1 MLCFDSEKM
10 NWYYHVLARRPYL
23 VVISIA
29 VYCIACIIVALILNK
44 LPDFSDPT
52 LGFETRGTKI
62 GKRLTS
68 WYNLRQETDHHGVLF
83 SNPSDLWEKRR
94 VEQALGE
101 TRQHPNHKRHRNKQR
116 NRGKNKRRKE
126 QNQSNYEH
134 HDVVTQKMM
143 QFKKRLKATS
153 PPVADLDRDT
163 WMGDSGVF
171 RDYEITNDSASSS
184 SLEPTRRTEPI
195 EYGHNTTSV
204 DEEEHRERVQTKKST
219 WRLLKQAATLP
230 TDSWVDSH
238 RRQPI
243 EGFCDSSPRKK
254 YSHFVVHR
262 IGPNSTDSL
271 FDLNGFLAMCQLQ
284 DQITE
289 VPSYLAFCEP
299 EMLTTE
305 CCRPWSLPNYA
316 AMLAN
321 KTSCFDLTVE
331 DVTSLQT
338 LLTTCYEYFHDLKM
352 DNHCNEIPHC
362 RAPEECKRHNI
373 VFNVLNFL
381 ADFNFMKSNDSNV
394 YLKYAMIFVPV
405 AQSNRVLPLF
415 HEWEEVGLSNEL
427 VEVIAMDLGLEN
439 ELFNE
444 LLMSEVWLVSLGGA
458 FVMASVWLY
467 TGSAFI
473 TCMSCIAICFSLG
486 LAYFFYAIVFE
497 FSFFPYMNLL
507 AVVVIIGIGADDVFL
522 FLKIWQC
529 VLAERFSNRCTLSSP
544 AQSALPTPLEH
555 SDHTESLE
563 NIMALTMR
571 HAAASMF
578 VTSLTTAGAFYAS
591 YSSSI
596 TAIKC
601 FGIFAGTVVVTNYV
615 LMITWLPASVSI
627 MERLFASRMSCRHPV
642 AQKLIHASKKSI
654 NRFCQLF
661 EECITHSI
669 LNYAYL
675 WLLVFGALGASSAVI
690 VFWYPGLQLPEKSH
704 FQLFVARHPFEIYSS
719 LKQQF
724 WFEKP
729 LQAYENFKM
738 PMHFV
743 WGIQAVDDGDYTNP
757 NSYGS
762 LHYDNNFNISSKKA
776 QLWILNFCQSVRQQ
790 PFYKETLG
798 LLLPNCFIENLID
811 FMKRRCIDDM
821 DVTRKDR
828 SPCCDAQFPFDPHIF
843 EYCLPQS
850 VANMYDTTFFQ
861 PGVAGPKFADYAS
874 RAHSED
880 YSGMI
885 GGNESA
891 EYNNY
896 LSPSTPLLVKA
907 LVIEF
912 ESNVAYSTIYINI
925 KDFFESAETW
935 FQDQLATAPTE
946 LRGGWFTSDLK
957 FYNVQDTLSHD
968 TLIAICLAMAAS
980 LIVLLCFTGNILISV
995 YAVLTVSLSIFNT
1008 VAVLILLGWQLNI
1021 LESIAVSTA
1030 IGLAVDFSLHYGIHY
1045 RMSPVKERLA
1055 ATQFVLSRIIGPTV
1069 MAATTTGLAGGIM
1082 MASNILPYIQ
1092 IGVFLVVVM
1101 IVSWFYATFF
1111 LMSLLRVAGP
1121 QHGFLEL
1128 NWPLLSSHRNSGGSK
1143 FYERKP
1149 SQVIA
1154 SEQLLT
1160 PTSSA
1165 IVELANSET
1174 HELESLNSNSLIK
1187 TISGTEGAHALSSL
1201 PRDYEH
1207 SFQTLG
1213 GSGGCKYQTYPS
1225 TSK

>member
-1 MLCFDSEKM
+1 MLCFDSERM

-23 VVISIA
+23 VVVSIA
-29 VYCIACIIVALILNK
+29 VYCVACIIVALILNK

-62 GKRLTS
+62 GERLTA
-68 WYNLRQETDHHGVLF
+68 WYNLLQETDHHGGLF
-83 SNPSDLWEKRR
+83 SNPSDLWERRR
-94 VEQALGE
+94 VEQGYVESRL
-101 TRQHPNHKRHRNKQR
+101 HPDHRRRKNKHKNRNK
-116 NRGKNKRRKE
+116 NKWRKE
-126 QNQSNYEH
+126 QNQSSHEH
-134 HDVVTQKMM
+134 HDVTLKMK

-153 PPVADLDRDT
+153 SPSPNLGADT

-171 RDYEITNDSASSS
+171 RDYEITNDSAIS
-184 SLEPTRRTEPI
+184 SLEPTRRTEQI

-204 DEEEHRERVQTKKST
+204 DEDEHQQRVQTKKST

-230 TDSWVDSH
+230 TDGWADMH

-243 EGFCDSSPRKK
+243 EGFFCDSSPRKE
-254 YSHFVVHR
+254 YSHFVVQR
-262 IGPNSTDSL
+262 IGPNATDSL
-271 FDLNGFLAMCQLQ
+271 FDLNGLLAMCQLQ

-289 VPSYLAFCEP
+289 VPSYRAFCEP

-321 KTSCFDLTVE
+321 KSSCFDLTTE
-331 DVTSLQT
+331 DVTSLHT
-338 LLTTCYEYFHDLKM
+338 LLLGCYEYFHDLKI

-362 RAPEECKRHNI
+362 RAPEECKRQNI

-381 ADFNFMKSNDSNV
+381 TDFGFIKSNDSSV
-394 YLKYAMIFVPV
+394 YLKYAMIFIPV
-405 AQSNRVLPLF
+405 AQSNRLLPLF
-415 HEWEEVGLSNEL
+415 HEWEEVELSNEL
-427 VEVIAMDLGLEN
+427 VKVVAMDLGLEN

-444 LLMSEVWLVSLGGA
+444 LLLTDVWLVSLGGA
-458 FVMASVWLY
+458 FVLASVWLY
-467 TGSAFI
+467 TESAFI
-473 TCMSCIAICFSLG
+473 TLMSCVAICFSLG
-486 LAYFFYAIVFE
+486 LAYFFYAIVLEFE
-497 FSFFPYMNLL
+497 FFPYMNLL

-529 VLAERFSNRCTLSSP
+529 VLAERFSNRCTLNTQS
-544 AQSALPTPLEH
+544 QSALPTPLEN

-563 NIMALTMR
+563 NIMSLTMR

-601 FGIFAGTVVVTNYV
+601 FGIFAGTVVVTNYI

-627 MERLFASRMSCRHPV
+627 MERLFATRISCHHPMSM
-642 AQKLIHASKKSI
+642 KLIHACKKSI
-654 NRFCQLF
+654 NRFCQIF

-669 LNYAYL
+669 MNYAYL
-675 WLLVFGALGASSAVI
+675 WLMIFGALGAFSAV
-690 VFWYPGLQLPEKSH
+690 VVLWYPGLQLPEKSH
-704 FQLFVARHPFEIYSS
+704 FQLFGSKHPFEVYSS

-738 PMHFV
+738 HMHFV
-743 WGIQAVDDGDYTNP
+743 WGVQAVDDGDYTNP
-757 NSYGS
+757 NAYGH
-762 LHYDNNFNISSKKA
+762 LHYDNNFNVSSRPA

-811 FMKRRCIDDM
+811 YMKRRCIDDM
-821 DVTRKDR
+821 DSTRKDR
-828 SPCCDAQFPFDPHIF
+828 SPCCDAQFPFEPHIF

-850 VANMYDTTFFQ
+850 ISNMYDTTFFR
-861 PGVAGPKFADYAS
+861 PGVAGPKFADAP
-874 RAHSED
+874 RLETED
-880 YSGMI
+880 YPGMS
-885 GGNESA
+885 GNESA
-891 EYNNY
+891 EYSTNG
-896 LSPSTPLLVKA
+896 SFTPLLVKA

-912 ESNVAYSTIYINI
+912 ESNVAYSTIYANI
-925 KDFFESAETW
+925 RQFYESVEQW
-935 FQDQLATAPTE
+935 FQMQLKTAPPE
-946 LRGGWFTSDLK
+946 LQGGWFTSDLK

-968 TLIAICLAMAAS
+968 TLVAICLAMAAS
-980 LIVLLCFTGNILISV
+980 LAVLLCFTVNILISFF
-995 YAVLTVSLSIFNT
+995 AVLTVSLSIFNT

-1101 IVSWFYATFF
+1101 IVSWLYATFF

-1128 NWPLLSSHRNSGGSK
+1128 KFQLWNKRSSGSSK

-1187 TISGTEGAHALSSL
+1187 TISGTESAHALSSL
-1201 PRDYEH
+1201 PRDFEH
-1207 SFQTLG
+1207 SFQMLHE
-1213 GSGGCKYQTYPS
+1213 CKYQTYPS
-1225 TSK
+1225 TSN

>member
-1 MLCFDSEKM
+1 MLCFDSERM

-23 VVISIA
+23 VVVSIA
-29 VYCIACIIVALILNK
+29 VYCTACIIVALILNK

-62 GKRLTS
+62 GERLTA
-68 WYNLRQETDHHGVLF
+68 WYNLMQETDHHGLLF

-94 VEQALGE
+94 VEQGYVESRL
-101 TRQHPNHKRHRNKQR
+101 HPNHKRRKNKHRNR
-116 NRGKNKRRKE
+116 NKNKRRKE
-126 QNQSNYEH
+126 QNQSNNEH
-134 HDVVTQKMM
+134 HDVSQKMM

-153 PPVADLDRDT
+153 APSANLAVDT

-184 SLEPTRRTEPI
+184 LEPTRRTEQI
-195 EYGHNTTSV
+195 EYGYNTTSV
-204 DEEEHRERVQTKKST
+204 DEDEHQQRVQTKKST

-230 TDSWVDSH
+230 TDGWADMH

-243 EGFCDSSPRKK
+243 EGFFCDSSPRKE
-254 YSHFVVHR
+254 YSHFVVRR
-262 IGPNSTDSL
+262 IGPNATDSL
-271 FDLNGFLAMCQLQ
+271 FDLNGLLAMCQLQ

-289 VPSYLAFCEP
+289 VPSYRAFCEP

-321 KTSCFDLTVE
+321 KSSCFDLTVE

-338 LLTTCYEYFHDLKM
+338 LLSGCYEYFHDLKM

-362 RAPEECKRHNI
+362 RAPEECKRLNI

-381 ADFNFMKSNDSNV
+381 TDFGFIKANESNV

-405 AQSNRVLPLF
+405 AQSNRLLPLF
-415 HEWEEVGLSNEL
+415 HEWEEVELRNEL

-439 ELFNE
+439 DLFNE
-444 LLMSEVWLVSLGGA
+444 LLLTDVWLVSLGGA

-473 TCMSCIAICFSLG
+473 TLMSCIAICFSLG

-497 FSFFPYMNLL
+497 FEFFPYMNLL

-529 VLAERFSNRCTLSSP
+529 VLAERFNNRCTLTTQS
-544 AQSALPTPLEH
+544 QSALPTPLEL

-601 FGIFAGTVVVTNYV
+601 FGIFAGTVVVTNYL

-627 MERLFASRMSCRHPV
+627 MERLFATRISCRHPMS
-642 AQKLIHASKKSI
+642 QKLIHASKKSI
-654 NRFCQLF
+654 NRFCQMF
-661 EECITHSI
+661 EECITYSI
-669 LNYAYL
+669 LNYSYL
-675 WLLVFGALGASSAVI
+675 WLLIFGALGASSAVI

-704 FQLFVARHPFEIYSS
+704 FQLFVSRHPFEMYSS
-719 LKQQF
+719 MKQQF

-738 PMHFV
+738 HMHFV
-743 WGIQAVDDGDYTNP
+743 WGVQAVDDGDYTNP
-757 NSYGS
+757 NSYGNI
-762 LHYDNNFNISSKKA
+762 HYDNNFNVSSRSA

-798 LLLPNCFIENLID
+798 MLLPNCFIENLID
-811 FMKRRCIDDM
+811 YMKRRCIDDM
-821 DVTRKDR
+821 DFTRKDR

-850 VANMYDTTFFQ
+850 ISNMYDTTFFR
-861 PGVAGPKFADYAS
+861 PGVAGPKFADAP
-874 RAHSED
+874 RLETDD
-880 YSGMI
+880 YSGI

-891 EYNNY
+891 EY
-896 LSPSTPLLVKA
+896 STNGSSTQLLVKA

-912 ESNVAYSTIYINI
+912 ESNVAYSTIYANI
-925 KDFFESAETW
+925 KQFYESVENW
-935 FQDQLATAPTE
+935 FQQQLTTAPPE
-946 LRGGWFTSDLK
+946 LQGGWFTSDLK

-968 TLIAICLAMAAS
+968 TLVAICLAMAAS
-980 LIVLLCFTGNILISV
+980 LAVLLCFTVNILISI

-1128 NWPLLSSHRNSGGSK
+1128 KWPLWNKRNSASSK

-1187 TISGTEGAHALSSL
+1187 TISGTESAHALSSL
-1201 PRDYEH
+1201 PRDFEH
-1207 SFQTLG
+1207 SFQTLHE
-1213 GSGGCKYQTYPS
+1213 CKYQTYPS
-1225 TSK
+1225 TSN

>member
-1 MLCFDSEKM
+1 MLCFDSERM

-23 VVISIA
+23 VVVSIA
-29 VYCIACIIVALILNK
+29 VYCVACIIVALILNK

-62 GKRLTS
+62 GERLTA
-68 WYNLRQETDHHGVLF
+68 WYNLLQETDHHGALF
-83 SNPSDLWEKRR
+83 SNPSDLWERRR
-94 VEQALGE
+94 VEQGYVE
-101 TRQHPNHKRHRNKQR
+101 TRLHPNHRRRKNKHKNRN
-116 NRGKNKRRKE
+116 KNKRRKE
-126 QNQSNYEH
+126 QNQSSHEH
-134 HDVVTQKMM
+134 HDVAQKMM

-153 PPVADLDRDT
+153 SPSPNLGVDT

-184 SLEPTRRTEPI
+184 LEPTRRTEQI

-204 DEEEHRERVQTKKST
+204 DEEEHQQRVQTKKST

-230 TDSWVDSH
+230 TDGWADMH

-243 EGFCDSSPRKK
+243 EGFFCDSSPRKE
-254 YSHFVVHR
+254 YSHFVVQR
-262 IGPNSTDSL
+262 IGPNATDSL
-271 FDLNGFLAMCQLQ
+271 FDLNGLLAMCQLQ

-289 VPSYLAFCEP
+289 VPSYRAFCEP

-321 KTSCFDLTVE
+321 KSSCFDLTTE
-331 DVTSLQT
+331 DVTSLHT
-338 LLTTCYEYFHDLKM
+338 LLLGCYEYFHDLKM

-362 RAPEECKRHNI
+362 RAPEECKRLNI

-381 ADFNFMKSNDSNV
+381 TDFSFIKSNDSNV
-394 YLKYAMIFVPV
+394 YLKYAMIFIPV
-405 AQSNRVLPLF
+405 AQSNRLLPLF
-415 HEWEEVGLSNEL
+415 HEWEDVELSNEL
-427 VEVIAMDLGLEN
+427 VEVVAMDLGLEN

-444 LLMSEVWLVSLGGA
+444 LLLTDVWLVSLGGA

-473 TCMSCIAICFSLG
+473 TLMSCVAICFSLG
-486 LAYFFYAIVFE
+486 LAYFFYAIVLEFE
-497 FSFFPYMNLL
+497 FFPYMNLL

-522 FLKIWQC
+522 FLKIWHC
-529 VLAERFSNRCTLSSP
+529 VLAERFSNRCTLTTQS
-544 AQSALPTPLEH
+544 QSALPTPLEN

-578 VTSLTTAGAFYAS
+578 VTSLTTARAFYVF

-601 FGIFAGTVVVTNYV
+601 FGAVV
-615 LMITWLPASVSI
+615 
-627 MERLFASRMSCRHPV
+627 
-642 AQKLIHASKKSI
+642 
-654 NRFCQLF
+654 
-661 EECITHSI
+661 
-669 LNYAYL
+669 
-675 WLLVFGALGASSAVI
+675 

-704 FQLFVARHPFEIYSS
+704 FQLFVPKHPFEVYSS

-738 PMHFV
+738 HMHFV
-743 WGIQAVDDGDYTNP
+743 WGVQAVDDGDYTNP
-757 NSYGS
+757 NSYGH
-762 LHYDNNFNISSKKA
+762 LHYDNNFNVSSRPA
-776 QLWILNFCQSVRQQ
+776 QLWILDFCQSVRQQ

-798 LLLPNCFIENLID
+798 MLLPNCFIENLID
-811 FMKRRCIDDM
+811 YMKRRCIDDM
-821 DVTRKDR
+821 DSTRKDR
-828 SPCCDAQFPFDPHIF
+828 SPCCDAQFPFEPHIF

-850 VANMYDTTFFQ
+850 ISNMYDTTFFR
-861 PGVAGPKFADYAS
+861 PGVAGPKFAEAP
-874 RAHSED
+874 RLETED
-880 YSGMI
+880 YLGMS
-885 GGNESA
+885 GNESA
-891 EYNNY
+891 EYSTNG
-896 LSPSTPLLVKA
+896 SFTPLLAKA

-912 ESNVAYSTIYINI
+912 ESNVAYSTIYANI
-925 KDFFESAETW
+925 RQFYEAVEHW
-935 FQDQLATAPTE
+935 FQLQLKTAPPE
-946 LRGGWFTSDLK
+946 LQGGWFTSDLK

-968 TLIAICLAMAAS
+968 TLVAICLAMAAS
-980 LIVLLCFTGNILISV
+980 LAVLLCFTVNILISI

-1128 NWPLLSSHRNSGGSK
+1128 KWPLWSKRSSGSSK

-1187 TISGTEGAHALSSL
+1187 TISGTESAHALSSL
-1201 PRDYEH
+1201 PRDFEH
-1207 SFQTLG
+1207 SFQTLHE
-1213 GSGGCKYQTYPS
+1213 CKYQTYPS
-1225 TSK
+1225 TSN

>member
-23 VVISIA
+23 VVVSIA
-29 VYCIACIIVALILNK
+29 VCCVACIIVALILNK

-62 GKRLTS
+62 GKRLTA
-68 WYNLRQETDHHGVLF
+68 WYNLLQETDRHGVLF
-83 SNPSDLWEKRR
+83 SNPSVIWEKRR
-94 VEQALGE
+94 VDEGYGVSQL
-101 TRQHPNHKRHRNKQR
+101 HPNHRRRKNQRKQK
-116 NRGKNKRRKE
+116 NKNKRRKD
-126 QNQSNYEH
+126 QQRHEH
-134 HDVVTQKMM
+134 SEMAEKLMLL
-143 QFKKRLKATS
+143 KKRLKGTS
-153 PPVADLDRDT
+153 APKSESDRDT

-171 RDYEITNDSASSS
+171 RDYEITNDSAASP
-184 SLEPTRRTEPI
+184 LESTGRSEKI
-195 EYGHNTTSV
+195 QYGHNTTSV
-204 DEEEHRERVQTKKST
+204 DEEKHRERVQTKKST

-230 TDSWVDSH
+230 TDSWADAH
-238 RRQPI
+238 LRQPI
-243 EGFCDSSPRKK
+243 EGFFCDASPRKE
-254 YSHFVVHR
+254 YSHFVVQR
-262 IGPNSTDSL
+262 IGPNATDSL
-271 FDLNGFLAMCQLQ
+271 FDLNGLLAMCQLQ
-284 DQITE
+284 EQIRD
-289 VPSYLAFCEP
+289 VPSYKAYCEP
-299 EMLTTE
+299 EKLTSD

-321 KTSCFDLTVE
+321 KSSCFDLTTE
-331 DVTSLQT
+331 DVSSLQS
-338 LLTTCYEYFHDLKM
+338 LLVGCFEYFHDLKL
-352 DNHCNEIPHC
+352 DNNCNEYSRC
-362 RAPEECKRHNI
+362 YAPEQCKRHNL
-373 VFNVLNFL
+373 VYNVLNFL
-381 ADFNFMKSNDSNV
+381 SDFSFIKPNNSHV

-405 AQSNRVLPLF
+405 AHSNRGLPLF
-415 HEWEEVGLSNEL
+415 HEWEDAELRNEL

-444 LLMSEVWLVSLGGA
+444 LLLTDVWLVSLGGL

-473 TCMSCIAICFSLG
+473 TAMSCVAVCFSLG
-486 LAYFFYAIVFE
+486 LAYFVYAIVLE
-497 FSFFPYMNLL
+497 FAFFPYMNLL

-529 VLAERFSNRCTLSSP
+529 VLTERFGCTNRCTLTTAQS
-544 AQSALPTPLEH
+544 QSALPTPLEH
-555 SDHTESLE
+555 GEHTETLE

-601 FGIFAGTVVVTNYV
+601 FGIFAGTVVVTNYL
-615 LMITWLPASVSI
+615 LMITWLPATVSI
-627 MERLFASRMSCRHPV
+627 MERLFASRISCRQPLLQRLMH
-642 AQKLIHASKKSI
+642 SCKKSI
-654 NRFCQLF
+654 NRFCQVF
-661 EECITHSI
+661 EECITQSI
-669 LNYAYL
+669 MNYAYM
-675 WLLVFGALGASSAVI
+675 WLLLFGALGTSSAII

-704 FQLFVARHPFEIYSS
+704 FQLFVSQHPFEVYSS
-719 LKQQF
+719 IKHQF

-729 LQAYENFKM
+729 LQVYENFKM
-738 PMHFV
+738 HMHFV
-743 WGIQAVDDGDYTNP
+743 WGVQAVDDGDYTNP
-757 NSYGS
+757 KSYGS
-762 LHYDNNFNISSKKA
+762 LHYDNNFSISSKPA
-776 QLWILNFCQSVRQQ
+776 QLWVLDFCQSVRQQ
-790 PFYKETLG
+790 PFYQETFG
-798 LLLPNCFIENLID
+798 MLLPNCFIENLID

-821 DVTRKDR
+821 DIRRKDR
-828 SPCCDAQFPFDPHIF
+828 SPCCDAQFPYEPHIF
-843 EYCLPQS
+843 DLCLPQS
-850 VANMYDTTFFQ
+850 VANLYDTTMFFQ
-861 PGVAGPKFADYAS
+861 PGVAGPKFASTNPLEEDDYYGIS
-874 RAHSED
+874 VNDSL
-880 YSGMI
+880 
-885 GGNESA
+885 ESA
-891 EYNNY
+891 GANGSAIS
-896 LSPSTPLLVKA
+896 LSVKA

-912 ESNVAYSTIYINI
+912 ESNVAYSTVYANI
-925 KDFFESAETW
+925 KEFYETVEHW
-935 FQDQLATAPTE
+935 FQQQLATAPVE

-968 TLIAICLAMAAS
+968 TIVAITLAMAAS
-980 LIVLLCFTGNILISV
+980 LLVLLCFTLNLLISI

-1045 RMSPVKERLA
+1045 RMSPIKERIA

-1092 IGVFLVVVM
+1092 IGVFLLVVM
-1101 IVSWFYATFF
+1101 IISWLYATFF

-1121 QHGFLEL
+1121 QHGFLQL
-1128 NWPLLSSHRNSGGSK
+1128 KWPVWRKHHNASGK

-1187 TISGTEGAHALSSL
+1187 TISGTESAHALGSL
-1201 PRDYEH
+1201 PNDFEH
-1207 SFQTLG
+1207 SFQTLRE
-1213 GSGGCKYQTYPS
+1213 CKYQTYPS
-1225 TSK
+1225 TSN